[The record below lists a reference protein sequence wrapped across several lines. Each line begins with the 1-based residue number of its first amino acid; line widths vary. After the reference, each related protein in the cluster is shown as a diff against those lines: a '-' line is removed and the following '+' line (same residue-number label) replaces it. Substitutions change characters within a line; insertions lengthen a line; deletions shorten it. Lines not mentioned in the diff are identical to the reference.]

1 MLHLSS
7 ARPRRVAVI
16 VAALAVLGSAGIV
29 SGTALASADASTDQ
43 NADVI
48 AQAYALR
55 WSADPAT
62 DGLGA
67 FVGIEDDRSDSHP
80 GVQHIFAEATQ
91 YRFVMHKRDRDGD
104 DRQRQEVRAIA
115 ENGTRVDMHKNQTWR
130 YNYQMFIPSSLK
142 GTTSFTHIFQVKQTS
157 VADPLVTMSLTRSGS
172 SERIEMRM
180 YAAGGAKVGTVD
192 LASLKNKWI
201 DVEIEIKVADGSA
214 GRLRYSLKDGSKT
227 IVDASR
233 SGDTWISGDQAHPKW
248 GIYRSLKDS
257 GQLQDT
263 YLLLRDMKA
272 YQSV

>member
-1 MLHLSS
+1 MHDPSS
-7 ARPRRVAVI
+7 PRPRRRRVAFF
-16 VAALAVLGSAGIV
+16 VAALAVLGPAGLV
-29 SGTALASADASTDQ
+29 GGTALAR
-43 NADVI
+43 ADVV
-48 AQAYALR
+48 AQAFTLR

-62 DGLGA
+62 DGLHA
-67 FVGIEDDRSDSHP
+67 FVGIEDDRSASHP

-91 YRFVMHKRDRDGD
+91 YRFVMHKQDRDGS

-115 ENGTRVDMHKNQTWR
+115 QDGNRVDMHKNQTWR

-142 GTTSFTHIFQVKQTS
+142 GTTSFTHIFQVKQS
-157 VADPLVTMSLTRSGS
+157 GVADPLVTMSLARSGS
-172 SERIEMRM
+172 TERIEMRM

-192 LASLKNKWI
+192 LAPLKNKWI
-201 DVEIEIKVADGSA
+201 DVEIEIKPADGSS
-214 GRLRYSLKDGSKT
+214 GRLRYSLKDGTKT

-257 GQLQDT
+257 SQLQDT
-263 YLLLRDMKA
+263 YLLLRNMRA